1 MTTEPKR
8 KRGRPKKTKIEVPV
22 ESIQEEPKV
31 VLNEVYGGEIYFD
44 NRIYKQHVA
53 MFLYKMPLAEFS
65 MALLAAHPPNWEMF
79 KTSIEAGIYSILD
92 KTTETTRNFVR
103 NEHPQQWIDNIEQLN
118 MTYPNGIYSVE
129 RVFKRY
135 EA

>member
-22 ESIQEEPKV
+22 DSIQEEPKMA
-31 VLNEVYGGEIYFD
+31 LNEVYGGEIYFD
-44 NRIYKQHVA
+44 NRIYKQRVA
-53 MFLYKMPLAEFS
+53 MFLYKMPTADFS
-65 MALLAAHPPNWEMF
+65 MAPLAALPPNWEMF
-79 KTSIEAGIYSILD
+79 RTSLEAGIYSILD
-92 KTTETTRNFVR
+92 KTTSTTRSFVR

-118 MTYPNGIYSVE
+118 MVYPNGIYSVE
-129 RVFKRY
+129 SVSKRY